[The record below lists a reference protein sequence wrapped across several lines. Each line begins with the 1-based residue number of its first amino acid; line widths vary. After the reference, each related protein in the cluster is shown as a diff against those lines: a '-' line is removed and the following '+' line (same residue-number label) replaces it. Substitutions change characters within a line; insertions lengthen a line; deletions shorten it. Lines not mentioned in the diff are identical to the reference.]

1 MKIRVRVIKLYKK
14 LAIKSPVIPIT
25 VVLIITL
32 FSVYFV
38 SNTYIDT
45 FGVINANVKDDKVMV
60 ADVGQ
65 DLYDKISVSSKI
77 LWYTDKTKSIYEGQV
92 IKLHSKDYII
102 YMKAVSGEAELQ
114 KQRSVTVEIQ
124 TGKENIMKKLFKS
137 GR

>member
-32 FSVYFV
+32 FTVYFV

-77 LWYTDKTKSIYEGQV
+77 LWYIDKTKSIYEGQV
-92 IKLHSKDYII
+92 IKLDSKDYII